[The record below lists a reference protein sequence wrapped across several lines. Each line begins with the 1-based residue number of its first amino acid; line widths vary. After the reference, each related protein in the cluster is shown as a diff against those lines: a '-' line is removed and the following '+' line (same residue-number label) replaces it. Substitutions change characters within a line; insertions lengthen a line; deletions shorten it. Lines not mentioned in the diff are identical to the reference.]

1 MNFTKISHISCHS
14 GGHHYLPHKG
24 PKVNRRYNL
33 NTFVSLFQVKLALRG
48 IKKNEEKNERR
59 KRGKLSVM
67 EGPDLI
73 SNLPDPLLADIISLL
88 PDTEGVASGGE
99 EAFDAITEASMLI
112 NSVIEAHFGPL
123 KSCRIRH
130 LPESCV
136 SGDVVRWMRKLLGKG
151 VREISMELE
160 IPHNLNFYYLQ
171 FEPPFI
177 DLTWILDFPFEVFSS
192 FKVLELKG
200 YHFGT
205 LPSSDTPQILKTLTL
220 NKVTISPGNFQD
232 ILFHCSSL
240 ENLTLEEC
248 NLTSEIKIDNPSLK
262 FFKICR
268 MFVTKVVV
276 SGARIEVIEVD
287 TITCDPKMMVFK
299 TPKLQVLRFHHYLKN
314 TGQYV
319 YPIGSNPMTTKEIL
333 ETFSGFTNP
342 QGSNIANI
350 FENLVTLCINL
361 DLKNV
366 RNVIALSFTLKSC
379 HHLKNL
385 EINNQV
391 NGDLTN
397 HNGEV
402 NDQNEDDCPPYP
414 ELLFWQRREPCECIN
429 HQLKTLYIREFTGK
443 ELEVEFVKHIITNAG
458 TMKRIFIW
466 FADDCLWV
474 EVVATLCLLSYP
486 KASANLSITLKPGVK
501 YNERVGGS
509 FEKWV
514 STLR

>member
-1 MNFTKISHISCHS
+1 
-14 GGHHYLPHKG
+14 
-24 PKVNRRYNL
+24 
-33 NTFVSLFQVKLALRG
+33 
-48 IKKNEEKNERR
+48 
-59 KRGKLSVM
+59 M

-88 PDTEGVASGGE
+88 PDTEGVRTSVLSQRWKTVWKKSSHLNFDQKQMLKPSIELYLKTTEPNMRFTSAFFRKVASGGE

-112 NSVIEAHFGPL
+112 NSVIDAHFGPL

-160 IPHNLNFYYLQ
+160 IPHDLNCYYLQ

-177 DLTWILDFPFEVFSS
+177 DFTWILDFPFEVFSS

-220 NKVTISPGNFQD
+220 NRVTISPDNFRD

-287 TITCDPKMMVFK
+287 TITCDPKMLVFK

-314 TGQYV
+314 AGQYV
-319 YPIGSNPMTTKEIL
+319 YPIGSNPLTTKEFL
-333 ETFSGFTNP
+333 ETCSGFT
-342 QGSNIANI
+342 
-350 FENLVTLCINL
+350 
-361 DLKNV
+361 
-366 RNVIALSFTLKSC
+366 
-379 HHLKNL
+379 
-385 EINNQV
+385 V

-402 NDQNEDDCPPYP
+402 NDRNEDDFVPYP
-414 ELLFWQRREPCECIN
+414 ELLFWQRREVCECIN
-429 HQLKTLYIREFTGK
+429 HKLKTLYIREFTGK
-443 ELEVEFVKHIITNAG
+443 ELEVEFVKYIITNAG

-486 KASANLSITLKPGVK
+486 KASANLSITLKPGMK

-514 STLR
+514 STLS